1 MSSPFFGGSPVAT
14 LNDLIAR
21 WNGGKQKGAQTVLA
35 KKLGISQSTVSRW
48 MKGIVKPEADLRP
61 RLAKVLG
68 VSEGELN
75 SVFPK
80 EDVDSFRAMNE
91 PVPVV
96 AVIKDVFF
104 DFSFSYRTGEN
115 ADVAIPNPGDKK
127 VAALR
132 VQGGALKPEAED
144 GDVIIVVESGAE
156 EIPNG
161 GLALVRV
168 KEKFTLLK
176 IQREN
181 GKVVAKLRGPKSK
194 DLVLSPQGEGE
205 VVGAARFLLKR
216 FS

>member
-1 MSSPFFGGSPVAT
+1 MAT

-21 WNGGKQKGAQTVLA
+21 WNGGKLKGAQTSLA
-35 KKLGISQSTVSRW
+35 KKLAVSQSAISRW
-48 MKGIVKPEADLRP
+48 MKGIVKPEIDVRP

-68 VSEGELN
+68 VSEADLN
-75 SVFPK
+75 AVFPK
-80 EDVDSFRAMNE
+80 EDADSFRAINE

-132 VQGGALKPEAED
+132 VQGNALKPEAED
-144 GDVIIVVESGAE
+144 GDLIIVVESGAE

-168 KEKFTLLK
+168 KDKYTLLK
-176 IQREN
+176 VQRVN
-181 GKVVAKLRGPKSK
+181 GKMTARLRGPKPKEIEISSHG
-194 DLVLSPQGEGE
+194 DAV
-205 VVGAARFLLKR
+205 VVGAGRFLLKR